1 MGGRV
6 AVGERMATKK
16 LDFGG
21 PVVFAMAPD
30 DDVSANAAREWVQ
43 LQGYT
48 REDVTIKKRHGV
60 VVVLAL
66 RRLW

>member
-1 MGGRV
+1 MGVRV
-6 AVGERMATKK
+6 AGGEGMVSSKI
-16 LDFGG
+16 DFGG

-60 VVVLAL
+60 VVVLAM

>member
-1 MGGRV
+1 
-6 AVGERMATKK
+6 MATNK

-30 DDVSANAAREWVQ
+30 DDASASAARDWVKSR
-43 LQGYT
+43 GYT